1 MATLLS
7 RCPIAEGDMVV
18 KVVEMEVDQTV
29 TGQRVTIQSMAEMEE
44 VETVQAQAWQHLQP
58 GQQDCRCCLGLH
70 P

>member
-1 MATLLS
+1 
-7 RCPIAEGDMVV
+7 MVV

-58 GQQDCRCCLGLH
+58 EQQDCRCCLCLH
-70 P
+70 T